1 MADKNYANFRANP
14 LQDSEKISLKTA
26 AAAAREIF

>member
-1 MADKNYANFRANP
+1 MAEKNYANFSVVHNP

-26 AAAAREIF
+26 AQEIFW